1 MKLKGLFVAG
11 LISLT
16 TTLGAQTKP
25 QSPKVDN
32 NPQKSAIAEEPRELS
47 PAVNI
52 FFDINESEI
61 TTKEQ
66 KKLESLINTLKGIK
80 EYRLVLTGHTDS
92 TGNDVYNM
100 ELSRDRV
107 DEVFDALISLG
118 INEKWMMPK
127 YFGRSKPRVGETNK
141 EKAAQNRRVEITIIE
156 KPKEEPKVEPVKPD
170 PCVGDTTI
178 MLNGQL
184 EMTINKCDLKKLQD
198 QAKAK
203 GKSGDLGIKVSKI
216 SDIMGIIQS
225 DMPLVYKQKEGMEW
239 VGIIDV
245 KFAVDSCLEHPV
257 TITIDPMDFE
267 GYRKSRVKVLAKS
280 LKTGNMDNSKDR
292 NKKIRKRTIK
302 KDAVKFDVTLNCPT
316 SKDAEGKIVLAAP
329 AGASKVVEIKDKTK
343 QIETVYIV
351 QESPITIIQSQMVD
365 NKMYINY
372 KKLENPQFIFKLT
385 DGTYTEMI
393 PVNSVKKISKKL
405 QAAKALGKKY
415 KIKGK
420 HLRD

>member
-1 MKLKGLFVAG
+1 MKLKGLIIAG
-11 LISLT
+11 LFLFSLNVE
-16 TTLGAQTKP
+16 AQNKP

-32 NPQKSAIAEEPRELS
+32 NAKAAIIPDEPRELS

-52 FFDINESEI
+52 YFDINESEI

-66 KKLESLINTLKGIK
+66 KKLESLITTLKSIK

-156 KPKEEPKVEPVKPD
+156 KPKEEPKPEPKVVD
-170 PCVGDTTI
+170 QCTDDTTI
-178 MLNGQL
+178 SVNGQL
-184 EMTINKCDLKKLQD
+184 QMTINKCDLKKLQEK
-198 QAKAK
+198 AKAK
-203 GKSGDLGIKVSKI
+203 GKSGDLGIKITKI

-225 DMPLVYKQKEGMEW
+225 DLPLVYKQKEGMEW

-245 KFAVDSCLEHPV
+245 KFAIDSCLDHPV
-257 TITIDPMDFE
+257 TVTIDPMDFE

-302 KDAVKFDVTLNCPT
+302 KDAVKFDLTLNCPT
-316 SKDAEGKIVLAAP
+316 SQDPEGKIILAAP
-329 AGASKVVEIKDKTK
+329 AGASKVVEIRDKTK

-351 QESPITIIQSQMVD
+351 QESPITIIQSQTV
-365 NKMYINY
+365 NKKMYINY
-372 KKLENPQFIFKLT
+372 KKLENPQFIFKLN

-393 PVNSVKKISKKL
+393 PVNDVKKINKKL
-405 QAAKALGKKY
+405 KAAKALGKKY

>member
-16 TTLGAQTKP
+16 VTIGAQTKP

-32 NPQKSAIAEEPRELS
+32 KPQNEAIPEEPRELS

-141 EKAAQNRRVEITIIE
+141 EKAAQ
-156 KPKEEPKVEPVKPD
+156 
-170 PCVGDTTI
+170 
-178 MLNGQL
+178 
-184 EMTINKCDLKKLQD
+184 
-198 QAKAK
+198 
-203 GKSGDLGIKVSKI
+203 
-216 SDIMGIIQS
+216 
-225 DMPLVYKQKEGMEW
+225 
-239 VGIIDV
+239 
-245 KFAVDSCLEHPV
+245 
-257 TITIDPMDFE
+257 
-267 GYRKSRVKVLAKS
+267 
-280 LKTGNMDNSKDR
+280 
-292 NKKIRKRTIK
+292 KIR
-302 KDAVKFDVTLNCPT
+302 L
-316 SKDAEGKIVLAAP
+316 
-329 AGASKVVEIKDKTK
+329 
-343 QIETVYIV
+343 
-351 QESPITIIQSQMVD
+351 
-365 NKMYINY
+365 
-372 KKLENPQFIFKLT
+372 
-385 DGTYTEMI
+385 
-393 PVNSVKKISKKL
+393 
-405 QAAKALGKKY
+405 
-415 KIKGK
+415 
-420 HLRD
+420 

>member
-16 TTLGAQTKP
+16 VTLGAQTKP

-32 NPQKSAIAEEPRELS
+32 KPQKEAIPEEPRELS

-156 KPKEEPKVEPVKPD
+156 KPKEEPKPEPKKID
-170 PCVGDTTI
+170 QCMDDTTI
-178 MLNGQL
+178 SINGQL
-184 EMTINKCDLKKLQD
+184 QMNINKCDLKKLQN
-198 QAKAK
+198 QANAK
-203 GKSGDLGIKVSKI
+203 GRSGDLGIKVTKI

-225 DMPLVYKQKEGMEW
+225 DLPLVYKQKEGMEW

-316 SKDAEGKIVLAAP
+316 SQDPEGKIVLAAP

-393 PVNSVKKISKKL
+393 PVDNVKKISKKL
-405 QAAKALGKKY
+405 QTAKALRKKY